1 VAQDETENVQQP
13 TRNSRLRW
21 TLLVL
26 LAAGALGLAFGLWI
40 GTQPQTATPASSVAG
55 VSSRPTIVI
64 AAQPTAAPPV
74 TVGSAV
80 VAPTA
85 SRSPVPAERE
95 YVVQAGDTLRTIAAQ
110 EYGDPALWQRV
121 YQANLDVIGNN
132 PDALQPG
139 MRLRIP

>member
-1 VAQDETENVQQP
+1 MAQDDTESAEQP
-13 TRNSRLRW
+13 ARHARLRW

-26 LAAGALGLAFGLWI
+26 LAAGALGLGFGVWV
-40 GTQPQTATPASSVAG
+40 GTQPQTVTPTNRVAG

-64 AAQPTAAPPV
+64 AAQPSPTALPPV
-74 TVGSAV
+74 TVGS
-80 VAPTA
+80 VA
-85 SRSPVPAERE
+85 SPVATSSPSPERE

-110 EYGDPALWQRV
+110 QYGDPTLWQRV

>member
-1 VAQDETENVQQP
+1 VAQEDTENVEQP
-13 TRNSRLRW
+13 ARNRRLRW

-26 LAAGALGLAFGLWI
+26 LAAGALGLGFGVWI
-40 GTQPQTATPASSVAG
+40 GTQPQTLTTTGVAG
-55 VSSRPTIVI
+55 VTSRPTIVI
-64 AAQPTAAPPV
+64 AAQPSPTAVSSV
-74 TVGSAV
+74 TVGS
-80 VAPTA
+80 VASPTA
-85 SRSPVPAERE
+85 SASPSPERE

-110 EYGDPALWQRV
+110 EYGDPTLWQRV